1 MFAHSAFERSPFLM
15 IPVIILQIY
24 AIVNESMELRAKKCS
39 YFKDGWNFID
49 IARIL
54 FTFSYFIT
62 LDAGGSELAQA
73 WLLTLA
79 TLFQGLKAFFFFFLF
94 KKTRVLLRIVH
105 EIVIDMIPFM
115 LVVLASTLIL
125 ALLFT
130 AATLKSELH
139 DRHYPDLLG
148 EVFLIDFGD
157 FGGAGEYSPLAYL
170 LFILGVVFV
179 PLVMMNMLIA
189 IMGDT
194 YDRVMEDLPRR
205 DLQEL
210 AMLVYRYLIIRGCV
224 CCCQKRKNKEP
235 WKYLW
240 FTQEV
245 KANSGE
251 KELGW

>member
-39 YFKDGWNFID
+39 YFKDGW
-49 IARIL
+49 
-54 FTFSYFIT
+54 TS
-62 LDAGGSELAQA
+62 
-73 WLLTLA
+73 
-79 TLFQGLKAFFFFFLF
+79 LFQGLKAFFFFFLF

-139 DRHYPDLLG
+139 DRHYPDLLA

-245 KANSGE
+245 KASSGE
-251 KELGW
+251 KELGWEGRIRGI